1 MNIINILIFLTI
13 GLGLFTLFRLSNRL
27 AGSLAMKRK
36 SLKFILKILPF
47 VELLAWTVFVLWV
60 LKAFFSEWEGYSLFT
75 TAIITIVLLAIAW
88 YFIRD
93 FIAGII
99 MKAEN
104 AFTVNQHIKTPEIT
118 GTIKKI
124 GYRSLEVE
132 CESGQFS
139 KVPYSRLSGQIF
151 SIQAPAETMLAHE
164 LVLQLPASQNIEDV
178 KEQIVKELLLLPWV
192 SVNHDPVIKT
202 MQESGETITLK
213 ISYHTSNDSMA
224 SDINQ
229 HIRKRFEGK

>member
-1 MNIINILIFLTI
+1 MNIINILIFLTA
-13 GLGLFTLFRLSNRL
+13 GLGLFTFFRLSSRF
-27 AGSLAMKRK
+27 AGSLVMKRK
-36 SLKFILKILPF
+36 SLKFILRILPF
-47 VELLAWTVFVLWV
+47 VEFLAWTVFALWM
-60 LKAFFSEWEGYSLFT
+60 LKTFLSEWEGYSLLT
-75 TAIITIVLLAIAW
+75 TAIITIVILTIAW
-88 YFIRD
+88 YFLRD

-104 AFTVNQHIKTPEIT
+104 AFTLNQQMNTPEIS

-202 MQESGETITLK
+202 IQESGETITLK
-213 ISYHTSNDSMA
+213 ISYHTSNDNMA

>member
-1 MNIINILIFLTI
+1 MNTINILIFLTI
-13 GLGLFTLFRLSNRL
+13 GLVLFTVFRLSNRF
-27 AGSLAMKRK
+27 AGSLVMKRK
-36 SLKFILKILPF
+36 SLKFILRLLPF
-47 VELLAWTVFVLWV
+47 VEFLVWTVFVLWM
-60 LKAFFSEWEGYSLFT
+60 LKTFFSDWETYSLIK
-75 TAIITIVLLAIAW
+75 TAIVAIIILTIAW
-88 YFIRD
+88 YFFRD

-104 AFTVNQHIKTPEIT
+104 AFTVDQHIKTPEIT

-132 CESGQFS
+132 GKSGQFS

-164 LVLQLPASQNIEDV
+164 LVLQLPVSQNIDDV

-192 SVNHDPVIKT
+192 SVNHDPVITT
-202 MQESGETITLK
+202 MQENGETITLK

-229 HIRKRFEGK
+229 HIRKRFQGK

>member
-1 MNIINILIFLTI
+1 
-13 GLGLFTLFRLSNRL
+13 
-27 AGSLAMKRK
+27 MKRK
-36 SLKFILKILPF
+36 SLKFILRLLPF
-47 VELLAWTVFVLWV
+47 VELLAWTVFALWM
-60 LKAFFSEWEGYSLFT
+60 LKTFFSDWEGYSLLT
-75 TAIITIVLLAIAW
+75 TVIVIIVILIIAW
-88 YFIRD
+88 YFLRD

-118 GTIKKI
+118 GTINKI

-139 KVPYSRLSGQIF
+139 KVPYSRISGQIF
-151 SIQAPAETMLAHE
+151 SIQAPAETMLARE
-164 LVLQLPASQNIEDV
+164 LELQLPASQNVEDV

-202 MQESGETITLK
+202 IQESGETVTLK

>member
-1 MNIINILIFLTI
+1 MNIINILTFLAI
-13 GLGLFTLFRLSNRL
+13 GLGLFTFFRLSGRFT
-27 AGSLAMKRK
+27 GSLVMKRK
-36 SLKFILKILPF
+36 SLKFILRILPI
-47 VELLAWTVFVLWV
+47 VEFLAWTVFVLLV
-60 LKAFFSEWEGYSLFT
+60 LKAFFSDWKGYSLFT
-75 TAIITIVLLAIAW
+75 TAIVTIVLLTIAW
-88 YFIRD
+88 YFLRD

-104 AFTVNQHIKTPEIT
+104 AFTTNQHIRTPEIS

-132 CESGQFS
+132 GESGHFS
-139 KVPYSRLSGQIF
+139 KVPYSRIYGQIF

-164 LVLQLPASQNIEDV
+164 LVLQLPATQNLEDV